1 MAKRDARLSEES
13 HQPKLPRAELFALGH
28 FSLPANR
35 DLAAHYISCET
46 RVPITPNHRARLRQR
61 LAHLR
66 RRNAKA
72 MSPQILSSH
81 SRCIEIERSA
91 LRQQNARHPRP
102 PPASDANNPTPPEP
116 ARRERRRSGPRRP
129 RVERATQRHRGNTTG
144 MWWRAR
150 RFSIGP
156 VFSMAML
163 VEAGADQHAALT
175 SAVQSAVPGHSVSA
189 HEAEECVEAPAF
201 AAALDVSCA
210 DGVGLIARVTEF
222 VANEGLSL
230 SKLETKTEGAPHGG
244 TQLFSLSGVM
254 LSKDRSD
261 RCLHPTSRRVSDDFS
276 TPSTRRRLDGVAVGL
291 SPLVAPMAWR
301 RGSLATRR
309 VDGVVGLSPLGT
321 THRSRSQ
328 ASTRPSSRAASRTSS
343 SRWA

>member
-1 MAKRDARLSEES
+1 M
-13 HQPKLPRAELFALGH
+13 
-28 FSLPANR
+28 
-35 DLAAHYISCET
+35 LAT
-46 RVPITPNHRARLRQR
+46 R
-61 LAHLR
+61 
-66 RRNAKA
+66 
-72 MSPQILSSH
+72 
-81 SRCIEIERSA
+81 A
-91 LRQQNARHPRP
+91 LRPL
-102 PPASDANNPTPPEP
+102 ASLAT
-116 ARRERRRSGPRRP
+116 RRP
-129 RVERATQRHRGNTTG
+129 LSQLVVSVVGPDRGGLVSSVTRAIAQHDGNVVESSS
-144 MWWRAR
+144 
-150 RFSIGP
+150 FSIGP

-261 RCLHPTSRRVSDDFS
+261 RCLHPTSRRVSDYA
-276 TPSTRRRLDGVAVGL
+276 TPARRRRGVGLWPLIASMASVGL
-291 SPLVAPMAWR
+291 SPLD
-301 RGSLATRR
+301 S
-309 VDGVVGLSPLGT
+309 VDTIASSPRNVRP
-321 THRSRSQ
+321 THRSI
-328 ASTRPSSRAASRTSS
+328 RAHTGVNEAKLARGFKDLELEMGVNIDMCVYDD
-343 SRWA
+343 AEAVKMAA

>member
-1 MAKRDARLSEES
+1 M
-13 HQPKLPRAELFALGH
+13 
-28 FSLPANR
+28 
-35 DLAAHYISCET
+35 LAT
-46 RVPITPNHRARLRQR
+46 R
-61 LAHLR
+61 
-66 RRNAKA
+66 
-72 MSPQILSSH
+72 
-81 SRCIEIERSA
+81 A
-91 LRQQNARHPRP
+91 LRPL
-102 PPASDANNPTPPEP
+102 ASLTT
-116 ARRERRRSGPRRP
+116 RRP
-129 RVERATQRHRGNTTG
+129 LSQLVVSVVGPDRGGLVSSVTRAIAQHDGNVVESSS
-144 MWWRAR
+144 
-150 RFSIGP
+150 FSIGP

-254 LSKDRSD
+254 LSKDRTD
-261 RCLHPTSRRVSDDFS
+261 RCLNPTSRRVSDYA
-276 TPSTRRRLDGVAVGL
+276 TPARRRRGVGL

-301 RGSLATRR
+301 RGSLATSRR
-309 VDGVVGLSPLGT
+309 WRCGSLAARHDSPVAFTGVNEAKLARGFKDLELEMGVNIDMCVYDD
-321 THRSRSQ
+321 
-328 ASTRPSSRAASRTSS
+328 AEAVKMAA
-343 SRWA
+343 

>member
-1 MAKRDARLSEES
+1 MLATRALRPLATLTQRRPLSQLVVS
-13 HQPKLPRAELFALGH
+13 VVGPDRGGLVSSVTRAI
-28 FSLPANR
+28 
-35 DLAAHYISCET
+35 AAHDGNVVE
-46 RVPITPNHRARLRQR
+46 
-61 LAHLR
+61 
-66 RRNAKA
+66 
-72 MSPQILSSH
+72 SS
-81 SRCIEIERSA
+81 S
-91 LRQQNARHPRP
+91 
-102 PPASDANNPTPPEP
+102 
-116 ARRERRRSGPRRP
+116 
-129 RVERATQRHRGNTTG
+129 
-144 MWWRAR
+144 
-150 RFSIGP
+150 FSIGP

-222 VANEGLSL
+222 VAEEGLSL

-254 LSKDRSD
+254 LSKDRTD
-261 RCLHPTSRRVSDDFS
+261 RRLNATSRRVSDDFS
-276 TPSTRRRLDGVAVGL
+276 MPSRRLLDGVVARVSRRPSRRWRGGAGL
-291 SPLVAPMAWR
+291 SVHPTDR
-301 RGSLATRR
+301 SL
-309 VDGVVGLSPLGT
+309 P
-321 THRSRSQ
+321 Q

>member
-1 MAKRDARLSEES
+1 MLATRALRPLASLTARRPLSQLVVS
-13 HQPKLPRAELFALGH
+13 VVGPDRGGLVSSVTRAI
-28 FSLPANR
+28 
-35 DLAAHYISCET
+35 AAHDGNVVE
-46 RVPITPNHRARLRQR
+46 
-61 LAHLR
+61 
-66 RRNAKA
+66 
-72 MSPQILSSH
+72 SS
-81 SRCIEIERSA
+81 S
-91 LRQQNARHPRP
+91 
-102 PPASDANNPTPPEP
+102 
-116 ARRERRRSGPRRP
+116 
-129 RVERATQRHRGNTTG
+129 
-144 MWWRAR
+144 
-150 RFSIGP
+150 FSIGP

-222 VANEGLSL
+222 VAEEGLSL

-254 LSKDRSD
+254 LSKDRAD
-261 RCLHPTSRRVSDDFS
+261 RCLTPTSRCGSLAARV
-276 TPSTRRRLDGVAVGL
+276 DGVAARV
-291 SPLVAPMAWR
+291 SRRSSRRWR
-301 RGSLATRR
+301 RGSLAT
-309 VDGVVGLSPLGT
+309 
-321 THRSRSQ
+321 THRLISQ